1 MPPATSTP
9 PSPPRSSPAG
19 PRAGLASSLRR
30 ARRRV
35 LLHRRGL
42 AALCAGLAVL
52 VVLGAASPA
61 APPTVRVWTAATDLA
76 GGSVVRP
83 AALEARDLPPDA
95 LPDDAVTDPREV
107 VGRVLAAPVTR
118 GETLTRLR
126 VVQGRLLR
134 GYPGRTAVPL
144 RITDAAAVS
153 LLRVGDRVSF
163 VLADPEGRTAPEVL
177 VEDVPVVALP
187 VPGEGGS
194 APDSTAPGGLVVV
207 AVPDLAATRVAA
219 RAATAVLIPVWRD

>member
-1 MPPATSTP
+1 MAP
-9 PSPPRSSPAG
+9 
-19 PRAGLASSLRR
+19 ASSSRPARSPWSAPRTLARR
-30 ARRRV
+30 VRRRV

-42 AALCAGLAVL
+42 SALCAGLAVL
-52 VVLGAASPA
+52 VALGAASPQ
-61 APPTVRVWTAATDLA
+61 APPTVRAWTAATDLA
-76 GGSVVRP
+76 GGSVLRP
-83 AALEARDLPPDA
+83 GSVVAREVPPGT
-95 LPDDAVTDPREV
+95 LPDDAVTDPRQV

-144 RITDAAAVS
+144 RVADATAVS

-163 VLADPEGRTAPEVL
+163 VLADPAGRAAPEVL

-187 VPGEGGS
+187 AAADRSAGLSDGAPPGR
-194 APDSTAPGGLVVV
+194 LVVV

>member
-1 MPPATSTP
+1 MAPVIPSRPAR
-9 PSPPRSSPAG
+9 SPWSAPRT
-19 PRAGLASSLRR
+19 LVRR

-42 AALCAGLAVL
+42 SALCAGLAVL
-52 VVLGAASPA
+52 VALGAASPSA
-61 APPTVRVWTAATDLA
+61 APTVQAWTAASDLP
-76 GGSVVRP
+76 GGSVLRP
-83 AALEARDLPPDA
+83 GSVVAREVPPDA
-95 LPDDAVTDPREV
+95 LPDDAVTDPRQV

-144 RITDAAAVS
+144 RVADGTAVS

-163 VLADPEGRTAPEVL
+163 VLADPDGRAAPELL
-177 VEDVPVVALP
+177 VDDVPVVALP
-187 VPGEGGS
+187 AGGASASEGAPPGR
-194 APDSTAPGGLVVV
+194 LVVV

-219 RAATAVLIPVWRD
+219 RAATAVLIPVWKD

>member
-1 MPPATSTP
+1 MAPATP
-9 PSPPRSSPAG
+9 PTRSRSPWSG
-19 PRAGLASSLRR
+19 PRTVARR
-30 ARRRV
+30 LRRRV

-52 VVLGAASPA
+52 VAVGATSPPA
-61 APPTVRVWTAATDLA
+61 APTVRVWTAATDLA
-76 GGSVVRP
+76 GGTVLRP
-83 AALEARDLPPDA
+83 GALVAREVPPDVR
-95 LPDDAVTDPREV
+95 PDDAVTDPGQV

-144 RITDAAAVS
+144 RVGDGTAVS

-163 VLADPEGRTAPEVL
+163 VLADPEGRTAPELL

-187 VPGEGGS
+187 VAGDRGSTPSDTS
-194 APDSTAPGGLVVV
+194 APGRLVVV
-207 AVPDLAATRVAA
+207 AVPDAAAVRVAA
-219 RAATAVLIPVWRD
+219 RAATSVLIPVWNE

>member
-1 MPPATSTP
+1 MAPATAPTSR
-9 PSPPRSSPAG
+9 PRSPWSG
-19 PRAGLASSLRR
+19 PRRLVRR
-30 ARRRV
+30 VRRRV

-52 VVLGAASPA
+52 VVVGATAPA
-61 APPTVRVWTAATDLA
+61 TPPTVRVWTAADDLA
-76 GGSVVRP
+76 GGTVLRSG
-83 AALEARDLPPDA
+83 ALVPRRLPPDA
-95 LPDDAVTDPREV
+95 LPDDAVTDPAQV

-144 RITDAAAVS
+144 RVGDGTAVS

-163 VLADPEGRTAPEVL
+163 VVADPEGRTAPELL

-187 VPGEGGS
+187 LPGDRGS
-194 APDSTAPGGLVVV
+194 GPADAAAPGRLVVV
-207 AVPDLAATRVAA
+207 AVPDPAATRVAA
-219 RAATAVLIPVWRD
+219 RAATSVLVPVWTD